1 MKLPS
6 ALRTIVIAAVLGG
19 VQPPLIAR
27 AERDAVSVVYH
38 GVPLEV
44 DELRSAGGDLL
55 KVVLAGQAFLVSESD
70 APRQVALRYL
80 ANQETSSHLSGAHV
94 QAIALAAARVR
105 DRQVLTAVASVG
117 LVQEQ
122 AKEFDTR
129 DVWQQIAFDA
139 ETAAAVWSGVSG
151 LVDRAPTGRVCHARA
166 AVGRVLADDAAQLQV
181 IRPVAERCVRQ
192 AMQRALEAIMAGR
205 EALSVVEDLR
215 RESGPF
221 VPQAGALGGELAT
234 LEGAIA
240 PLTQAFEQLDARRFE
255 ESVQVLRVK
264 SESLGVQYDVASVRQ
279 SFIVRAVA
287 GRALRVALEQLA
299 QVTFEARSSKTHSQL
314 VVALREL
321 PASDWTVLLD
331 PNIRPAL
338 LRYITKDEEI
348 YSQWVTT
355 QRRMIVN
362 LVERGDVES
371 AHRLADMVRQEDPD
385 IAAQVLTVAAPT
397 IVEGYLDQGNVA
409 RAAEVARDM
418 VPHPSLMLRLTLLLA
433 GWGISLP
440 QLAGGVC
447 ALSLLGIIW
456 RRARRN
462 GPEDCAV
469 VRESAAKQSRSASR
483 EEHLESDVQR
493 HGVAEA
499 GDEQQ
504 LFSAEYVAALQIFG
518 LQPGATLSQIKNAY
532 RIAVKQHHPDLKREG
547 SQEDTT
553 LFIRLT
559 SEYERLLELHER
571 EAIEP
576 QGR

>member
-6 ALRTIVIAAVLGG
+6 TLQTLVIATVVAG
-19 VQPPLIAR
+19 VQTPLIAR

-105 DRQVLTAVASVG
+105 DGQVLTAVASVG
-117 LVQEQ
+117 LMEEQ
-122 AKEFDTR
+122 AKEFNTS

-139 ETAAAVWSGVSG
+139 ETAAAVWAGVSG
-151 LVDRAPTGRVCHARA
+151 LVDRAPTVRVCHASA
-166 AVGRVLADDAAQLQV
+166 AVGRALADEATQLQV
-181 IRPVAERCVRQ
+181 IRPIAERCARQ

-205 EALSVVEDLR
+205 EALSVIEDLR
-215 RESGPF
+215 RESAPF
-221 VPQAGALGGELAT
+221 VPQAGALGGELET
-234 LEGAIA
+234 LEEAIA
-240 PLTQAFEQLDARRFE
+240 ALTQAFEQIDAKRFE
-255 ESVQVLRVK
+255 GSLQVLRVK
-264 SESLGVQYDVASVRQ
+264 SELLGVQYEAAPVRQ
-279 SFIVRAVA
+279 SFVARAVA
-287 GRALRVALEQLA
+287 GQAFRVALEQLA
-299 QVTFEARSSKTHSQL
+299 QVPFEARSSKTHSQL
-314 VVALREL
+314 VLALREL
-321 PASDWTVLLD
+321 SASDWTVLID

-362 LVERGDVES
+362 LVAMGDVES
-371 AHRLADMVRQEDPD
+371 AHRLADTVRQEDPD

-397 IVEGYLDQGNVA
+397 IVEGYLDQSNVA

-418 VPHPSLMLRLTLLLA
+418 VPYPSPMLRLTLLLA
-433 GWGISLP
+433 GWGISLS
-440 QLAGGVC
+440 QLASAVC
-447 ALSLLGIIW
+447 ALGLLGIILS
-456 RRARRN
+456 RARRN
-462 GPEDCAV
+462 GPKDCAAV
-469 VRESAAKQSRSASR
+469 QESADKQSRSASR

-493 HGVAEA
+493 HGVAES

-518 LQPGATLSQIKNAY
+518 LRPGATLSQIKNAY
-532 RIAVKQHHPDLKREG
+532 RSAVKQYHPDLKRDG

-576 QGR
+576 QER